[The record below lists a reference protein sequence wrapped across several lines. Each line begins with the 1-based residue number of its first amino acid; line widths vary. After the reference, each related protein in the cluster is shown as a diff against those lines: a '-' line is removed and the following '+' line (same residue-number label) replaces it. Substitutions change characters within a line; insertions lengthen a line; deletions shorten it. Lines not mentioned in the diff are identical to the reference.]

1 MLGTIMNHLAL
12 AADAG
17 EEIDLARLLTSEQGM
32 EIEEAFR
39 AVGWQ
44 NIVGAREKLGG
55 RYSYELMRIYR
66 AARLAEPS
74 TGATPSP
81 AAQPGMPARAVL
93 QAPKVVPLSP

>member
-17 EEIDLARLLTSEQGM
+17 EEIDLARLLTAEQGT
-32 EIEEAFR
+32 EIEAAFR

-55 RYSYELMRIYR
+55 RYGYELLRTYR
-66 AARLAEPS
+66 AARLARPA
-74 TGATPSP
+74 TGATPPPP
-81 AAQPGMPARAVL
+81 AGPEAPSRAVPR
-93 QAPKVVPLSP
+93 AVEVVPLSP